1 MEYTF
6 HVGVRELPPAGR
18 EYWPHEVT
26 VRTDPTGPPFVDVP
40 EFITSNHP
48 STALI
53 RLKCA
58 SEEYGPISHYWLV
71 VLPGD
76 FTQVI
81 NIQFRLGSSLQLFLD
96 TIGMIKF

>member
-6 HVGVRELPPAGR
+6 HVGVRELPPAGK
-18 EYWPHEVT
+18 EYWPREVI

-40 EFITSNHP
+40 EFVTSDHAN
-48 STALI
+48 TALI

-71 VLPGD
+71 VLPGN
-76 FTQVI
+76 FTQVSHI
-81 NIQFRLGSSLQLFLD
+81 LLFFLL
-96 TIGMIKF
+96 IILLFHSKF